1 MSAAAERSTSSLP
14 DGTDLLSPEAYARGG
29 YPWARWDALRRDA
42 PISRLLLA
50 GKPYWAITRHADIT
64 TVGRSPEL
72 FLSGPKLVIRD
83 ASGDDPSFANRP
95 KSLIEMDNPQHRAHR
110 RLISNRF
117 TPRALKAIHGDID
130 RIARDIVEKL
140 LARGDDATIEFVE
153 QVSAPLPIAVI
164 AWLLGVDE
172 SDWNLIFDWTNRIIG
187 GDDPEYQPIGRTRQ
201 EDGLSAMT
209 ELFTYFAKLVE
220 ERRRNPKEDLIS
232 LFAHAKVDG
241 KPLDLMETLAWC
253 QIIVVAGNETTR
265 NATSGGLLAFIEHP
279 EALRRLQADPR
290 LMRPAIEEVVRWTSP
305 IIHFGRTAAQDT
317 VLSGVEISQG
327 DELALFYPSG
337 NRDEAV
343 FSDPYAFRIDRNPNP
358 HVGFGVG
365 EHFCAGAHLARLELE
380 MAFKYLL
387 PRIEEIEVAGPIDRL
402 HSNLVGGI
410 KRLPVRYKLKAA

>member
-1 MSAAAERSTSSLP
+1 MSASASSTNATIP
-14 DGTDLLSPEAYARGG
+14 DGTDLLSPAAYGKSG

-42 PISRLLLA
+42 PISKLLLA
-50 GKPYWAITRHADIT
+50 GQPYWAITRHADIT
-64 TVGRSPEL
+64 AIGRQPET
-72 FLSGPKLVIRD
+72 FLNGPRLVLTEHFD
-83 ASGDDPSFANRP
+83 ESFANRP
-95 KSLIEMDNPQHRAHR
+95 KSLIEMDNPLHRAHR

-117 TPRALKAIHGDID
+117 TPRALKTIHGDID
-130 RIARDIVEKL
+130 RIAREIVEKL
-140 LARGDDATIEFVE
+140 LDRGDGSVVEFVE
-153 QVSAPLPIAVI
+153 HVSAPLPIAVI
-164 AWLLGVDE
+164 AWLLGVPE
-172 SDWNLIFDWTNRIIG
+172 TDWNLIFDWTNRIIG
-187 GDDPEYQPIGRTRQ
+187 ADDPEYQPVGKTRQ

-232 LFAHAKVDG
+232 LFTQAEVDG
-241 KPLDLMETLAWC
+241 KPLDLMEILAWC
-253 QIIVVAGNETTR
+253 QIITVAGNETTR

-279 EALRRLQADPR
+279 EELRKLQADPR

-317 VLSGVEISQG
+317 VVSGVEIKQG

-343 FSDPYAFRIDRNPNP
+343 FADPYTFRIDRNPNP

-387 PRIEEIEVAGPIDRL
+387 PRIAEIELAGPIDRL
-402 HSNLVGGI
+402 QSNLVGGI
-410 KRLPVRYKLKAA
+410 KRLPIRYKLKAA